1 MTNKID
7 LSLINYINDSINLID
22 KGDFMCGIVGKA
34 GTNQVMPELLNG
46 LQKLEYRGYDSAGIA
61 VIHNNNIS
69 RCRESGKIINLKEK
83 SESNR
88 EKLTG
93 NVGIGHTRWATHGK
107 PTVENAHPHISND
120 KKFALVHNGI
130 IENSEEIKNSFL
142 NNENFY
148 SQTDTE
154 VAVKLISKFYK
165 TDVITA
171 IKTACKE
178 LTGTFAFGILCT
190 DFPDRIFATAQGSP
204 LVAVKGET
212 GCWIASD
219 IGAIEGKNGEIYRI
233 ANGEICE
240 ISNDTIIFFN
250 SDGEEIKKSPEKVSL
265 TEEAV
270 NKGGYEHF
278 MLKEIYEQPV
288 AIRKTVFSFA
298 DKSSIKFENVNIPDD
313 FYKNKL
319 ERIIVTACGSAYH
332 TGLIGKHVIEKLC
345 KIPVNVEIA
354 SEFRYSEPL
363 INENTLTV
371 FISQSGETADTLAAL
386 RLCKKYNAKTLA
398 IVNVKNSIIS
408 QESESVIYTNAG
420 KEIAVATTKAFS
432 AQLVSLYA
440 LAIFIAEKRKTIST
454 QKKQKLLN
462 ELLALP
468 EKINATLLKT
478 ADKIKE
484 LSEEIY
490 NSKDI
495 FFIGRLNDFGTACE
509 GSLKMKEISYINS
522 QSYAAGELK
531 HGTISLIENG
541 TPVIAI
547 GSNNKVFSKT
557 ASNIAEVKARGAKVF
572 LVTDE
577 SEKDASAFVDD
588 IVYVPSTATEFQ
600 SSLLVIPLQL
610 LSYYTAK
617 RLERDIDKPKNL
629 AKSVTVE

>member
-1 MTNKID
+1 
-7 LSLINYINDSINLID
+7 
-22 KGDFMCGIVGKA
+22 MCGIIGKA
-34 GTNQVMPELLNG
+34 GIGEVMPELIKG
-46 LQKLEYRGYDSAGIA
+46 LEMLEYRGYDSAGIA
-61 VIHNNNIS
+61 VIHNEKIT
-69 RCRESGKIINLKEK
+69 RCRESGKIINLREK
-83 SESNR
+83 SETNR
-88 EKLTG
+88 EELTG

-107 PTVENAHPHISND
+107 PTVENTHPHISNN

-130 IENSEEIKNSFL
+130 IENAEEIKKALLNS
-142 NNENFY
+142 EEFY

-165 TDVITA
+165 TDVISA
-171 IKTACKE
+171 VKTACKE
-178 LTGTFAFGILCT
+178 LTGTFAFGILCS
-190 DFPDRIFATAQGSP
+190 DFPDKIFATAQGSP
-204 LVAVKGET
+204 LVAVKGAT
-212 GCWIASD
+212 GCWITSD
-219 IGAIEGKNGEIYRI
+219 LGAINEKSGEVYRI

-240 ISNDTIIFFN
+240 ISKDSILFYNPE
-250 SDGEEIKKSPEKVSL
+250 GEEIKKSPERVSL
-265 TEEAV
+265 TEETV

-278 MLKEIYEQPV
+278 MLKEIFEQPF
-288 AIRKTVFSFA
+288 ATKKTVLSFA
-298 DKSSIKFENVNIPDD
+298 DKNSIKLENVNIPDEFFKD
-313 FYKNKL
+313 KL
-319 ERIIVTACGSAYH
+319 ERIIITACGSAYH

-386 RLCKKYNAKTLA
+386 RLCKKYNAKTLS
-398 IVNVKNSIIS
+398 IVNVKSSIIAK
-408 QESESVIYTNAG
+408 ESDNVIFTYAG

-440 LAIFIAEKRKTIST
+440 LAIFIAEKRETISN

-462 ELLALP
+462 ELLSLP
-468 EKINATLLKT
+468 DKINTTLLKT
-478 ADKIKE
+478 TDKAKA
-484 LSEEIY
+484 LSKKIY
-490 NSKDI
+490 KSTDI
-495 FFIGRLNDFGTACE
+495 FFIGRLYDYGTACE

-522 QSYAAGELK
+522 QSYASGELK

-547 GSNNKVFSKT
+547 GSNTEIFSKT

-577 SEKDASAFVDD
+577 SEKKLSVFVDD
-588 IVYVPSTATEFQ
+588 IIYVPSTTPEFQ

>member
-1 MTNKID
+1 
-7 LSLINYINDSINLID
+7 
-22 KGDFMCGIVGKA
+22 MCGIIGKA
-34 GTNQVMPELLNG
+34 GIGEVMPELIKG
-46 LQKLEYRGYDSAGIA
+46 LEMLEYRGYDSAGIA
-61 VIHNNNIS
+61 VIHNEKIT
-69 RCRESGKIINLKEK
+69 RCRESGKIINLREK

-88 EKLTG
+88 EELTG

-107 PTVENAHPHISND
+107 PTVENAHPHISNN

-130 IENSEEIKNSFL
+130 IENAEEIKKALLTS
-142 NNENFY
+142 EEFY

-165 TDVITA
+165 TDVISA
-171 IKTACKE
+171 VKTACKE
-178 LTGTFAFGILCT
+178 LTGTFAFGILCS
-190 DFPDRIFATAQGSP
+190 DFPDKIFATAQGSP
-204 LVAVKGET
+204 LVAVKGAT
-212 GCWIASD
+212 GCWITSD
-219 IGAIEGKNGEIYRI
+219 LGAINEKSGEVYRI

-240 ISNDTIIFFN
+240 ISKDSILFYN
-250 SDGEEIKKSPEKVSL
+250 SEGEEIKKLPERVSL
-265 TEEAV
+265 TEETV

-278 MLKEIYEQPV
+278 MLKEIFEQPF
-288 AIRKTVFSFA
+288 AIKKTVLSFA
-298 DKSSIKFENVNIPDD
+298 DKNSIKLENVNIPDEFFKD
-313 FYKNKL
+313 KL
-319 ERIIVTACGSAYH
+319 ERIIITACGSAYH

-386 RLCKKYNAKTLA
+386 RLCKKYNAKTLS
-398 IVNVKNSIIS
+398 IVNVKSSIIAK
-408 QESESVIYTNAG
+408 ESDNVIFTYAG

-440 LAIFIAEKRKTIST
+440 LAIFIAEKRETISN

-462 ELLALP
+462 ELLSLP
-468 EKINATLLKT
+468 DKINTTLLKT
-478 ADKIKE
+478 TDKAKT
-484 LSEEIY
+484 LSKKIY
-490 NSKDI
+490 KSTDI
-495 FFIGRLNDFGTACE
+495 FFIGRLYDYGTACE

-522 QSYAAGELK
+522 QSYASGELK

-547 GSNNKVFSKT
+547 GSNTEIFSKT

-577 SEKDASAFVDD
+577 SEKKLSVFVDD
-588 IVYVPSTATEFQ
+588 IIYVPSTTPEFQ